1 MTANLIFPYKETP
14 EENRAGPGNTVSG
27 ADRVSL
33 GDDVI
38 NILMADSKRVVNQI
52 QEILNQ
58 LLQRTELDLVGLNNL
73 FEARFI
79 GGADPGDLLH
89 LDGGTTGAFDSTTAV
104 ARVRAIKDPG
114 AVLTQCIGI
123 ANTTVADGAV
133 STVQIRGYLANIPWP
148 EANNVPSL
156 FDLCVI
162 KPNDEGSGWVF
173 DNAIN
178 RDEIPT
184 LRDVYNKNII
194 GIIVNYNTDNRT
206 IDAIFTSFNN
216 RATFS
221 LDIYNQLEI
230 STELA
235 IGDRLAYADLSDENK
250 TKAASLDTLITFIKR
265 YLAETG
271 GALGPNVV
279 LPEHLDTRD
288 AAKQKDFRDVMGA
301 GTSNFDGSYSSL
313 KDIPDK
319 INVPA
324 RAGAFTQSFESKLNS
339 IEERANVNVQ
349 SDWDQTTDTEDNFI
363 RNKPDLSTALQFNQG
378 RLDRLDS
385 LGTQTA
391 IIFTKTGGIRRGD
404 QNVGGV
410 ERQANGRWRINFN
423 RNMRDLNYI
432 VQIDTNERDRPY
444 YVNKRLDRID
454 IRVDY
459 RAPPVRKESDDI
471 NLRDHFAASNWRGL
485 TYADQFYFAL
495 NDTDDSLRAFFPDG
509 GLFTGGDIALGTG
522 SWQGVFSNGF
532 NILWAINNSTNQAIA
547 RDAQTGGRFE
557 EEDIDLGTGSWRGGG
572 FLRVHP
578 ENGELYTYVINSSG
592 PELRAFDGLK
602 NRDTDEDINPPV
614 STLWGGY
621 YDAENDIFWMMAD
634 GNNRLQPLDI
644 KTNTIITE
652 RELQPGSA
660 VWRGAANTGTTI
672 ALLNDSTDQIVT
684 YDDGIEPEFISVIIT
699 E

>member
-592 PELRAFDGLK
+592 PELRAFDGSK